1 MRWRSGRLPTT
12 GAWLLVAAV
21 ATGVG
26 AWPEPVWLKIV
37 LLIAAAAA
45 LRLAL
50 TGIWPKMRTTQ
61 SSAPVPGGRRV
72 RVRLYGEVDA
82 VNAERYARDMKEAL
96 GSDTAVLEI
105 DMSRVDH
112 ISRTGTPA
120 LFDTVSAARR
130 ADVRVVVSHASQPV
144 RTMLHSVGLDRF
156 VEYGWSSLLRLVAAP
171 PPSCA
176 RQVLITFS
184 TTSRT

>member
-1 MRWRSGRLPTT
+1 MRWRSGRLPTA

-21 ATGVG
+21 AVGAG
-26 AWPEPVWLKIV
+26 AWPEPVYLKIV
-37 LLIAAAAA
+37 LLIAAATA

-50 TGIWPKMRTTQ
+50 TGIWPQMRSTQ
-61 SSAPVPGGRRV
+61 SSAPVPGGKLV
-72 RVRLYGEVDA
+72 RVRLYGEIDA
-82 VNAERYARDMKEAL
+82 DNAERYARDMKEAL
-96 GSDTAVLEI
+96 GPDTAILEI

-112 ISRTGTPA
+112 VSRTGTPA

-156 VEYGWSSLLRLVAAP
+156 VEYNGSPLP
-171 PPSCA
+171 
-176 RQVLITFS
+176 
-184 TTSRT
+184 